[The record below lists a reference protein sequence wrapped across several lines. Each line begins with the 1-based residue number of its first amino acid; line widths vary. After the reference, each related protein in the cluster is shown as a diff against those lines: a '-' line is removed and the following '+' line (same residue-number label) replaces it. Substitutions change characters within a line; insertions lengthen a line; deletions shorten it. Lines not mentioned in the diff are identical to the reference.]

1 MGATPKAKFEDRL
14 KAMPAKPGVYIFR
27 DAKDKVIYVGKAAL
41 LRTRVRSY
49 FGSMHGFEQKTR
61 RLVEQIAD
69 IDFILTG
76 TVQEA
81 LLLEAT
87 LVKRHQPFFNV
98 RLKDDKHYPYLKI
111 DLKEQWPRVEI
122 TRRVLND
129 GARYFGPFASA
140 GSVRRT
146 LDLVKKL
153 FPWRSCTKVITGEDP
168 RPCLEYYI
176 HRCVGPC
183 ASLCTKEE
191 YDTVIRQTIMFLEG
205 RTDEI
210 GRDLRREMQGASEA
224 LEYERAARL
233 RDQVQAIERTTE
245 RQVMEVRDRTDMDVF
260 GLARAEQEAY
270 VQVWFVR
277 RGNVIGRDNFQLDG
291 TVDEPDERV
300 LGSFIEQFYESAPYV
315 PRRVLLPIAVEDSQ
329 VIEQVL
335 SERKGRPV
343 RLMVPSRGEKRELVQ
358 RAVANARE
366 SLEQARA
373 RWLADSGKKR
383 QALEQ
388 LQDALSLP
396 ELPARIECY
405 DISNIQGT
413 SAVGSMVVFVDGH
426 PKRSEYRRFG
436 IKGVA
441 GQNDFAMMQ
450 EVLKRRFWKMRRET
464 EGEGANEGTPG
475 RPADHDTDRERVEAE
490 LSQPNAGA
498 MMTAPTAD
506 GDGGSQHGRHA
517 RATSTSGE
525 RGRELSN
532 GQGTK
537 TEYDES
543 FQTTP
548 NLVIVDGGKGQVSAA
563 HDAMRN
569 LGVGQIPLAGLAKRF
584 EELYVK
590 DVSEPIVLDRTSQA
604 LYLVQRVRDEAHR
617 FAITYHRGVRSKAGV
632 QSALDTIQGIGPK
645 RKKALLRKFGSVKG
659 IREAGVE
666 EIAATPGFTKA
677 LAENVLSGLWSSDR

>member
-1 MGATPKAKFEDRL
+1 MATPKAKFDDRL

-27 DAKDKVIYVGKAAL
+27 DAKDRVIYVGKAAL
-41 LRTRVRSY
+41 LRSRVRSY
-49 FGSMHGFEQKTR
+49 FGSMHGFEAKTR
-61 RLVEQIAD
+61 RLVEQIMD

-191 YDTVIRQTIMFLEG
+191 YDTVIRQTMMFLEG

-210 GRDLRREMQGASEA
+210 GRDLRREMQTASES

-260 GLARAEQEAY
+260 GLAREEQEAY

-277 RGNVIGRDNFQLDG
+277 RGNVIGRDTFQLDG
-291 TVDEPDERV
+291 TVDEPDKRV

-315 PRRVLLPIAVEDSQ
+315 PRRVLLPIAVEDAQ

-335 SERKGRPV
+335 SDRRGRPV
-343 RLMVPSRGEKRELVQ
+343 RLMVPSRGEKVQLVQ
-358 RAVANARE
+358 RAATNARE
-366 SLEQARA
+366 SLQQARA

-388 LQDALSLP
+388 LQDTLSLP
-396 ELPARIECY
+396 DLPCRIECY

-426 PKRSEYRRFG
+426 PKRNEYRRFR

-450 EVLKRRFWKMRRET
+450 EVLKRRFWKVRRET
-464 EGEGANEGTPG
+464 EGEGANEGTPD
-475 RPADHDTDRERVEAE
+475 RPDDHDTDRERVGAE
-490 LSQPNAGA
+490 LSQPNAGVV
-498 MMTAPTAD
+498 MTAP
-506 GDGGSQHGRHA
+506 GDGRNGNRKAKLERRAGSEA
-517 RATSTSGE
+517 LE
-525 RGRELSN
+525 R
-532 GQGTK
+532 
-537 TEYDES
+537 EYDES
-543 FQTTP
+543 FQTMP
-548 NLVIVDGGKGQVSAA
+548 DLVIVDGGKGQVSAA

-584 EELYVK
+584 EELFVK

-617 FAITYHRGVRSKAGV
+617 FAITYHRGVRSKAGI
-632 QSALDTIQGIGPK
+632 QSALDGIQGIGPK
-645 RKKALLRKFGSVKG
+645 RKRALLRKFGSVKG

-677 LAENVLSGLWSSDR
+677 LAQKVLSGL

>member
-1 MGATPKAKFEDRL
+1 MNATPKAKFDDRL
-14 KAMPAKPGVYIFR
+14 RAMPAKPGVYIFR
-27 DAKDKVIYVGKAAL
+27 DLKDKVIYVGKAAA
-41 LRTRVRSY
+41 LRNRVRSY
-49 FGSMHGFEQKTR
+49 FGSMHGFEAKTR
-61 RLVEQIAD
+61 RLVEQIVD

-176 HRCVGPC
+176 HRCIGPC

-191 YDTVIRQTIMFLEG
+191 YDTVIQQTIMFLEG

-210 GRDLRREMQGASEA
+210 GRDLRRDMQTASA
-224 LEYERAARL
+224 SLEYERAARL

-260 GLARAEQEAY
+260 GLAREEQEAY

-277 RGNVIGRDNFQLDG
+277 KGNVIGRDNFQLDG
-291 TVDEPDERV
+291 TVDEPDTRV
-300 LGSFIEQFYESAPYV
+300 LASFIEQFYESAPYV
-315 PRRVLLPIAVEDSQ
+315 PPRVLLPIAVEDSQ
-329 VIEQVL
+329 LIEEVL
-335 SERKGRPV
+335 SERRGRPV
-343 RLMVPSRGEKRELVQ
+343 RLMVPSRGEKVQLVQ

-366 SLEQARA
+366 SLQQARA

-396 ELPARIECY
+396 ELPSRIECY

-413 SAVGSMVVFVDGH
+413 SSVGSMVVFADGH
-426 PKRSEYRRFG
+426 PKRSEYRRFR
-436 IKGVA
+436 IKGVSGA
-441 GQNDFAMMQ
+441 NDFAMMQ
-450 EVLKRRFWKMRRET
+450 EVLKRRFWKVRRGT
-464 EGEGANEGTPG
+464 EGEGANEATPDV
-475 RPADHDTDRERVEAE
+475 PADHDTDRERVGAE

-498 MMTAPTAD
+498 SMTAP
-506 GDGGSQHGRHA
+506 S
-517 RATSTSGE
+517 
-525 RGRELSN
+525 SN
-532 GQGTK
+532 GADR
-537 TEYDES
+537 EYDES
-543 FQTTP
+543 FQTMP
-548 NLVIVDGGKGQVSAA
+548 DLVIVDGGKGQVSAA

-617 FAITYHRGVRSKAGV
+617 FAITYHRGVRSKAGI
-632 QSALDTIQGIGPK
+632 QSALDTIPGIGPK

-666 EIAATPGFTKA
+666 EIAATPGFTKS
-677 LAENVLSGLWSSDR
+677 LAEKVLSGL

>member
-1 MGATPKAKFEDRL
+1 MKATPKAKFEDRL
-14 KAMPAKPGVYIFR
+14 RSMPAKPGVYIFR
-27 DAKDKVIYVGKAAL
+27 DAKDRVIYVGKAAL
-41 LRTRVRSY
+41 LRNRVRSY
-49 FGSMHGFEQKTR
+49 FGSMHGFEAKTR

-153 FPWRSCTKVITGEDP
+153 FPWRSCTKVITGDDP

-176 HRCVGPC
+176 HRCIGPC

-191 YDTVIRQTIMFLEG
+191 YDTVIGQTIMFLEG
-205 RTDEI
+205 RREEI
-210 GRDLRREMQGASEA
+210 ARDLRREMQVASGQ

-245 RQVMEVRDRTDMDVF
+245 QQVMEVRDRTDMDVF
-260 GLARAEQEAY
+260 GLAREEQEAY

-277 RGNVIGRDNFQLDG
+277 TGNVIGRDNFQLDG

-300 LGSFIEQFYESAPYV
+300 LASFIEQFYESAPYV
-315 PRRVLLPIAVEDSQ
+315 PPRVLLPIAVEDAQ
-329 VIEQVL
+329 LIEQVL
-335 SERKGRPV
+335 TERRGRPV
-343 RLMVPSRGEKRELVQ
+343 RLMVPSRGEKKQLVQ
-358 RAVANARE
+358 RAVANALE
-366 SLEQARA
+366 SLRQARA
-373 RWLADSGKKR
+373 RWLADTGKKR
-383 QALEQ
+383 EALEQ

-426 PKRSEYRRFG
+426 PRAKEYRKFR
-436 IKGVA
+436 IKGVK

-450 EVLKRRFWKMRRET
+450 EVLKRRFWKVRRET
-464 EGEGANEGTPG
+464 EGEGANEGTPD
-475 RPADHDTDRERVEAE
+475 RPEHEDTDRERVGAE

-498 MMTAPTAD
+498 RMTVP
-506 GDGGSQHGRHA
+506 GGNGHHENRKTKNEN
-517 RATSTSGE
+517 RD
-525 RGRELSN
+525 GREF
-532 GQGTK
+532 
-537 TEYDES
+537 DES
-543 FQTTP
+543 FGTMP
-548 NLVIVDGGKGQVSAA
+548 DLVIVDGGKGQVSAA

-604 LYLVQRVRDEAHR
+604 LYLVQRIRDEAHR
-617 FAITYHRGVRSKAGV
+617 FAITYHRGVRSKAGI

-666 EIAATPGFTKA
+666 EVAATPGFTKA
-677 LAENVLSGLWSSDR
+677 LAEKVLSGL

>member
-1 MGATPKAKFEDRL
+1 
-14 KAMPAKPGVYIFR
+14 MPAKPGVYIFR
-27 DAKDKVIYVGKAAL
+27 DAKEKVIYVGKAAA
-41 LRTRVRSY
+41 LRNRVRSY
-49 FGSMHGFEQKTR
+49 FGSMHGFEPKTR
-61 RLVEQIAD
+61 RLVEQIAN

-111 DLKEQWPRVEI
+111 DLKEAWPRVEI
-122 TRRVLND
+122 TRRVVND

-153 FPWRSCTKVITGEDP
+153 FPWRSCTKVITGDDP

-176 HRCVGPC
+176 HRCIGPC

-191 YDTVIRQTIMFLEG
+191 YDTVIQQTIMFLEG

-210 GRDLRREMQGASEA
+210 GRDLRREMQEASQA

-233 RDQVQAIERTTE
+233 RDQVQAIGRTME

-260 GLARAEQEAY
+260 GLAREEQEAY

-277 RGNVIGRDNFQLDG
+277 KGNVIGRDNFQLDG
-291 TVDEPDERV
+291 TMDEPDERV
-300 LGSFIEQFYESAPYV
+300 LASFIEQFYESAPYI
-315 PRRVLLPIAVEDSQ
+315 PPRVLLPITVEDTQ
-329 VIEQVL
+329 LIEQAL
-335 SERKGRPV
+335 SERRGRPV
-343 RLMVPSRGEKRELVQ
+343 RLMVPERGEKTQLIQ

-366 SLEQARA
+366 SLQQARA
-373 RWLADSGKKR
+373 RWLADSGKKQ

-388 LQDALSLP
+388 LQDTLSLP
-396 ELPARIECY
+396 SLPCRIECY

-413 SAVGSMVVFVDGH
+413 SAVGSMVVFADGH
-426 PKRSEYRRFG
+426 PKRSEYRRFR
-436 IKGVA
+436 IKGVSGA
-441 GQNDFAMMQ
+441 NDFAMMQ

-464 EGEGANEGTPG
+464 EGEGANERDGDP
-475 RPADHDTDRERVEAE
+475 PAHADTDRASVERE
-490 LSQPNAGA
+490 LSEPNAGA
-498 MMTAPTAD
+498 PMTAPESDGAD
-506 GDGGSQHGRHA
+506 P
-517 RATSTSGE
+517 
-525 RGRELSN
+525 
-532 GQGTK
+532 
-537 TEYDES
+537 EYDES
-543 FQTTP
+543 FQAMP
-548 NLVIVDGGKGQVSAA
+548 DLVIVDGGKGQVSAA

-569 LGVGQIPLAGLAKRF
+569 LGVGHIPLAGLAKRF

-590 DVSEPIVLDRTSQA
+590 DVSEPIILDRTSQA

-617 FAITYHRGVRSKAGV
+617 FAITYHRGVRSKAGI
-632 QSALDTIQGIGPK
+632 QSALDAIPGVGPK
-645 RKKALLRKFGSVKG
+645 RKRALLRKFGSVKG
-659 IREAGVE
+659 IRDAGVE
-666 EIAATPGFTKA
+666 EIAATPGFTKT
-677 LAENVLSGLWSSDR
+677 LAEKVLSGL

>member
-1 MGATPKAKFEDRL
+1 MRAPPSTRFEDRL
-14 KAMPAKPGVYIFR
+14 RSLPARPGVYIFR
-27 DAKDKVIYVGKAAL
+27 NEKGTVIYVGKAAS
-41 LRTRVRSY
+41 LRNRVRSY
-49 FGSMHGFEQKTR
+49 FGSMHGFERKTR
-61 RLVEQIAD
+61 SLVEQIAD
-69 IDFILTG
+69 IDFILTK

-87 LVKRHQPFFNV
+87 MIKRHQPFFNV

-111 DLKEQWPRVEI
+111 DVKEEWPRVEI
-122 TRRVLND
+122 TRRVQND
-129 GARYFGPFASA
+129 GSRYFGPFASA
-140 GSVRRT
+140 GSVRRS

-153 FPWRSCTKVITGEDP
+153 FPWLSCTKVITGEDP

-176 HRCVGPC
+176 HRCIGPC

-191 YDTVIRQTIMFLEG
+191 YDTVINQTIMFLEG

-210 GRDLRREMQGASEA
+210 ARDLRREMQGASEA

-335 SERKGRPV
+335 SERRGRPV
-343 RLMVPSRGEKRELVQ
+343 RLKVPSRGEKRELVQ

-388 LQDALSLP
+388 LQDALGLSALP
-396 ELPARIECY
+396 GRLDGYHIPHT
-405 DISNIQGT
+405 Q
-413 SAVGSMVVFVDGH
+413 GH
-426 PKRSEYRRFG
+426 P
-436 IKGVA
+436 
-441 GQNDFAMMQ
+441 
-450 EVLKRRFWKMRRET
+450 
-464 EGEGANEGTPG
+464 
-475 RPADHDTDRERVEAE
+475 
-490 LSQPNAGA
+490 
-498 MMTAPTAD
+498 
-506 GDGGSQHGRHA
+506 
-517 RATSTSGE
+517 
-525 RGRELSN
+525 
-532 GQGTK
+532 
-537 TEYDES
+537 
-543 FQTTP
+543 
-548 NLVIVDGGKGQVSAA
+548 
-563 HDAMRN
+563 
-569 LGVGQIPLAGLAKRF
+569 
-584 EELYVK
+584 
-590 DVSEPIVLDRTSQA
+590 
-604 LYLVQRVRDEAHR
+604 
-617 FAITYHRGVRSKAGV
+617 
-632 QSALDTIQGIGPK
+632 
-645 RKKALLRKFGSVKG
+645 
-659 IREAGVE
+659 
-666 EIAATPGFTKA
+666 
-677 LAENVLSGLWSSDR
+677 

>member
-335 SERKGRPV
+335 SERRGRPV

-464 EGEGANEGTPG
+464 EGEGANEGTPD

-548 NLVIVDGGKGQVSAA
+548 DLVIVDGGKGQVSAA

-677 LAENVLSGLWSSDR
+677 LAEKVLSGL

>member
-1 MGATPKAKFEDRL
+1 MAATPKAKFEERL

-27 DAKDKVIYVGKAAL
+27 DAKDRVIYVGKAAL
-41 LRTRVRSY
+41 LRNRVRSY

-69 IDFILTG
+69 IDFILTA

-210 GRDLRREMQGASEA
+210 GRDLRREMQAASET

-260 GLARAEQEAY
+260 GLARQEQEAY

-315 PRRVLLPIAVEDSQ
+315 PRRVLLPITVEDAP

-335 SERKGRPV
+335 SERRGRPV
-343 RLMVPSRGEKRELVQ
+343 RLMVPLRGEKVQLVQ
-358 RAVANARE
+358 RAATNARE
-366 SLEQARA
+366 SLQQARA

-396 ELPARIECY
+396 ELPCRIECY

-426 PKRSEYRRFG
+426 PKPNEYRRFR

-450 EVLKRRFWKMRRET
+450 EVLKRRFWKVRRET
-464 EGEGANEGTPG
+464 EGEGANEGTPD
-475 RPADHDTDRERVEAE
+475 RQADHDTDREAVQAALRG
-490 LSQPNAGA
+490 PNAGA
-498 MMTAPTAD
+498 LMTAPTGNGRNENRKPKTEREA
-506 GDGGSQHGRHA
+506 GSGAVDH
-517 RATSTSGE
+517 
-525 RGRELSN
+525 
-532 GQGTK
+532 
-537 TEYDES
+537 EYDES
-543 FQTTP
+543 FQTMP
-548 NLVIVDGGKGQVSAA
+548 DLVIVDGGKGQVSAA

-617 FAITYHRGVRSKAGV
+617 FAITYHRGVRSKAGI
-632 QSALDTIQGIGPK
+632 QSALDGIQGIGPK
-645 RKKALLRKFGSVKG
+645 RKRALLRKFGSVKG
-659 IREAGVE
+659 IREAGVD

-677 LAENVLSGLWSSDR
+677 LAEKVLSGL

>member
-1 MGATPKAKFEDRL
+1 MAATPKAKFEERL

-27 DAKDKVIYVGKAAL
+27 DAKDRVIYVGKAAL
-41 LRTRVRSY
+41 LRNRVRSY

-69 IDFILTG
+69 IDFILTA

-140 GSVRRT
+140 GSVRQT

-210 GRDLRREMQGASEA
+210 GRDLRREMQTASET

-260 GLARAEQEAY
+260 GLARQEQEAY

-315 PRRVLLPIAVEDSQ
+315 PRRVLLPITVEDAP

-335 SERKGRPV
+335 SERRGRPV
-343 RLMVPSRGEKRELVQ
+343 RLMVPLRGEKVQLVQ
-358 RAVANARE
+358 RAATNARE
-366 SLEQARA
+366 SLQQARA

-396 ELPARIECY
+396 ELPCRIECY

-426 PKRSEYRRFG
+426 PKPNEYRRFR

-450 EVLKRRFWKMRRET
+450 EVLKRRFWKVRRGT
-464 EGEGANEGTPG
+464 EGEGANETAPD
-475 RPADHDTDRERVEAE
+475 RPADHDTDREAVQAALRG
-490 LSQPNAGA
+490 PNAGA
-498 MMTAPTAD
+498 LMTAPTAN
-506 GDGGSQHGRHA
+506 GRNENRKSKTEREGGSGAVDH
-517 RATSTSGE
+517 
-525 RGRELSN
+525 
-532 GQGTK
+532 
-537 TEYDES
+537 EYDES
-543 FQTTP
+543 FQTMP
-548 NLVIVDGGKGQVSAA
+548 DLVIVDGGKGQVSAA

-617 FAITYHRGVRSKAGV
+617 FAITYHRGVRSKAGI
-632 QSALDTIQGIGPK
+632 QSALDGIQGIGPK
-645 RKKALLRKFGSVKG
+645 RKRALLRKFGSVKG
-659 IREAGVE
+659 IREAGVD

-677 LAENVLSGLWSSDR
+677 LAEKVLSGL

>member
-1 MGATPKAKFEDRL
+1 MSTTPKAKFENRL
-14 KAMPAKPGVYIFR
+14 KAMPSKPGVYIFR

-41 LRTRVRSY
+41 LRNRVRSY
-49 FGSMHGFEQKTR
+49 FGSMHGFEAKTR

-176 HRCVGPC
+176 HRCIGPC

-191 YDTVIRQTIMFLEG
+191 YATVIQQTIMFLEG

-210 GRDLRREMQGASEA
+210 GRDLRREMQAASES

-260 GLARAEQEAY
+260 GLAREEQEAY

-277 RGNVIGRDNFQLDG
+277 KGNVIGRDNFQLDG

-300 LGSFIEQFYESAPYV
+300 LTSFIEQFYESAPYV
-315 PRRVLLPIAVEDSQ
+315 PPRVLLPIGVEDAGL
-329 VIEQVL
+329 IEEVL
-335 SERKGRPV
+335 TERRGRPV
-343 RLMVPSRGEKRELVQ
+343 RLMVPSRGEKVQLVQ

-366 SLEQARA
+366 SLQQARA
-373 RWLADSGKKR
+373 RWLADSGKKK
-383 QALEQ
+383 QAVEQ

-426 PKRSEYRRFG
+426 PRAKEYRRFR
-436 IKGVA
+436 IKGVSGA
-441 GQNDFAMMQ
+441 NDFAMMQ
-450 EVLKRRFWKMRRET
+450 EVLKRRFWKVRRET
-464 EGEGANEGTPG
+464 EGEGANEGTPDA
-475 RPADHDTDRERVEAE
+475 PADHDTDRERVGAE

-498 MMTAPTAD
+498 PMTAP
-506 GDGGSQHGRHA
+506 S
-517 RATSTSGE
+517 
-525 RGRELSN
+525 SN
-532 GQGTK
+532 GDR
-537 TEYDES
+537 EFDES
-543 FQTTP
+543 FQTMP
-548 NLVIVDGGKGQVSAA
+548 DLVIVDGGKGQVSAA

-604 LYLVQRVRDEAHR
+604 LYLVQRIRDEAHR
-617 FAITYHRGVRSKAGV
+617 FAITYHRGVRSKAGI
-632 QSALDTIQGIGPK
+632 QSALDTIPGIGPK
-645 RKKALLRKFGSVKG
+645 RKRALLRKFGSVKG
-659 IREAGVE
+659 IREAGVD
-666 EIAATPGFTKA
+666 EIAATPGFTKS
-677 LAENVLSGLWSSDR
+677 LAEKVLGGL

>member
-1 MGATPKAKFEDRL
+1 MAATPKAKFEDRL

-27 DAKDKVIYVGKAAL
+27 DAKDRVIYVGKAAL
-41 LRTRVRSY
+41 LRSRVRSY

-210 GRDLRREMQGASEA
+210 GRDLRREMQAASET

-260 GLARAEQEAY
+260 GLAREEQEAY

-315 PRRVLLPIAVEDSQ
+315 PRRVLLPIAVEDAQ

-335 SERKGRPV
+335 SDRRGRPV
-343 RLMVPSRGEKRELVQ
+343 RLMVPSRGEKVQLVQ
-358 RAVANARE
+358 RAATNARE
-366 SLEQARA
+366 SLQQARA

-396 ELPARIECY
+396 DLPCRIECY

-426 PKRSEYRRFG
+426 PKRNEYRRFR

-450 EVLKRRFWKMRRET
+450 EVLKRRFWKVRRET

-475 RPADHDTDRERVEAE
+475 GPADHDTDRERVGAE
-490 LSQPNAGA
+490 LSQPNAGVV
-498 MMTAPTAD
+498 MTVPGGNGRTKH
-506 GDGGSQHGRHA
+506 GDPA
-517 RATSTSGE
+517 RSFDTSG
-525 RGRELSN
+525 RAGSN
-532 GQGTK
+532 ADSTANGDR
-537 TEYDES
+537 EYDES
-543 FQTTP
+543 FQTMP
-548 NLVIVDGGKGQVSAA
+548 DLVIVDGGKGQVSAA

-617 FAITYHRGVRSKAGV
+617 FAITYHRGVRSKAGI
-632 QSALDTIQGIGPK
+632 QSALDGIQGIGPK
-645 RKKALLRKFGSVKG
+645 RKRALLRKFGSVKG

-677 LAENVLSGLWSSDR
+677 LAEKVLSGL

>member
-1 MGATPKAKFEDRL
+1 MTAIPEKKFSQQL

-27 DAKDKVIYVGKAAL
+27 DAKDKVVYVGKAAL
-41 LRTRVRSY
+41 LRNRVRSY
-49 FGSMHGFEQKTR
+49 FGSMHGFEAKTR
-61 RLVEQIAD
+61 RLVEQIAS

-153 FPWRSCTKVITGEDP
+153 FPWRSCTKLITGEDP

-176 HRCVGPC
+176 HRCIGPC
-183 ASLCTKEE
+183 ASLCSKEE
-191 YDTVIRQTIMFLEG
+191 YDTVIGQTIMFLEG
-205 RTDEI
+205 RREEI
-210 GRDLRREMQGASEA
+210 ARDLRREMQVASGQ

-245 RQVMEVRDRTDMDVF
+245 QQVMEVRDRTDMDVF
-260 GLARAEQEAY
+260 GLAREEQEAY

-277 RGNVIGRDNFQLDG
+277 KGNVIGRDNFQLDG

-300 LGSFIEQFYESAPYV
+300 LASFIEQFYESAPYV
-315 PRRVLLPIAVEDSQ
+315 PPRVLLPIAVEDSQ
-329 VIEQVL
+329 LIEQVL
-335 SERKGRPV
+335 SERRGRPV
-343 RLMVPSRGEKRELVQ
+343 RLVVPSRGEKVRLVQ
-358 RAVANARE
+358 RAVANALE
-366 SLEQARA
+366 SLRQARA
-373 RWLADSGKKR
+373 RWLADTGKKR

-413 SAVGSMVVFVDGH
+413 SAVGSMVVFVDGV
-426 PKRSEYRRFG
+426 PRSKEYRKFR
-436 IKGVA
+436 IKHVA

-464 EGEGANEGTPG
+464 EGEGANEGEPD
-475 RPADHDTDRERVEAE
+475 RPEHDDTDRERVGAE
-490 LSQPNAGA
+490 LSQPNAGV
-498 MMTAPTAD
+498 MMTQPDGNERSGRGHPARPTSASRRAEQTSFD
-506 GDGGSQHGRHA
+506 GQ
-517 RATSTSGE
+517 TS
-525 RGRELSN
+525 RR
-532 GQGTK
+532 
-537 TEYDES
+537 EYDES
-543 FQTTP
+543 FGTMP
-548 NLVIVDGGKGQVSAA
+548 DLVIVDGGKGQVSAA

-604 LYLVQRVRDEAHR
+604 LYLVQRIRDEAHR
-617 FAITYHRGVRSKAGV
+617 FAITYHRGVRSKAGI

-659 IREAGVE
+659 VREAGLE
-666 EIAATPGFTKA
+666 EVAATPGFTRA
-677 LAENVLSGLWSSDR
+677 LAEKVLSGL

>member
-41 LRTRVRSY
+41 LRNRVRSY
-49 FGSMHGFEQKTR
+49 FGSMHGFEEKTR
-61 RLVEQIAD
+61 RLVGQIAD

-315 PRRVLLPIAVEDSQ
+315 PRRVLLPIAVEAGEPRPPAPLRR
-329 VIEQVL
+329 IGVL
-335 SERKGRPV
+335 P
-343 RLMVPSRGEKRELVQ
+343 
-358 RAVANARE
+358 
-366 SLEQARA
+366 
-373 RWLADSGKKR
+373 
-383 QALEQ
+383 LEQ

-464 EGEGANEGTPG
+464 EGEGANEGTPD

-548 NLVIVDGGKGQVSAA
+548 DLVIVDGGKGQVSAA

-617 FAITYHRGVRSKAGV
+617 FAITYHRGVRSKAGI
-632 QSALDTIQGIGPK
+632 QSALDAIQGIGPK

-677 LAENVLSGLWSSDR
+677 LAEKVLSGL

>member
-1 MGATPKAKFEDRL
+1 MTPTPKARFDDRL
-14 KAMPAKPGVYIFR
+14 RAMPAKPGVYIFR
-27 DAKDKVIYVGKAAL
+27 DTRDKVIYVGKAAL
-41 LRTRVRSY
+41 LRNRVRSY
-49 FGSMHGFEQKTR
+49 FGSMHGFEAKTR

-176 HRCVGPC
+176 HRCIGPC

-191 YDTVIRQTIMFLEG
+191 YDTVIGQTIMFLEG
-205 RTDEI
+205 RRDEI
-210 GRDLRREMQGASEA
+210 ARDLRREMQVASGQ

-245 RQVMEVRDRTDMDVF
+245 QQVMEVRDRRDMDVF
-260 GLARAEQEAY
+260 GLAREEQEAY

-277 RGNVIGRDNFQLDG
+277 KGNVIGRDNFQLDG

-315 PRRVLLPIAVEDSQ
+315 PPRVLLPIAAEDSEL
-329 VIEQVL
+329 IEEVL
-335 SERKGRPV
+335 SERRGRPV
-343 RLMVPSRGEKRELVQ
+343 RLMVPERGEKKQLVQ
-358 RAVANARE
+358 RAATNARE
-366 SLEQARA
+366 SLQQARA
-373 RWLADSGKKR
+373 RWLADTGKKR

-426 PKRSEYRRFG
+426 PRAKEYRKFR
-436 IKGVA
+436 IKHVA

-450 EVLKRRFWKMRRET
+450 EVLKRRFWKVRRET
-464 EGEGANEGTPG
+464 EGEGANEGSPDT
-475 RPADHDTDRERVEAE
+475 PADHDTDRERVGAE
-490 LSQPNAGA
+490 LAQPNAGVR
-498 MMTAPTAD
+498 MTAPDGNGRGENRKSKIENRAD
-506 GDGGSQHGRHA
+506 VGATGPSPLQGKGDQ
-517 RATSTSGE
+517 TP
-525 RGRELSN
+525 
-532 GQGTK
+532 
-537 TEYDES
+537 EYDES
-543 FQTTP
+543 FGTMP
-548 NLVIVDGGKGQVSAA
+548 DLVIVDGGKGQVSAA

-604 LYLVQRVRDEAHR
+604 LYLVQRIRDEAHR
-617 FAITYHRGVRSKAGV
+617 FAITYHRGVRSKAGI

-666 EIAATPGFTKA
+666 EVAATPGFTKA
-677 LAENVLSGLWSSDR
+677 LAEKVISGL

>member
-1 MGATPKAKFEDRL
+1 MATPKAKFEDRL

-27 DAKDKVIYVGKAAL
+27 DAKDRVIYVGKAAL
-41 LRTRVRSY
+41 LRNRVRSY
-49 FGSMHGFEQKTR
+49 FGSMHGFEEKTR
-61 RLVEQIAD
+61 RLVGQIAD

-153 FPWRSCTKVITGEDP
+153 FPWRSCTKVITGDDP

-176 HRCVGPC
+176 HRCIGPC

-210 GRDLRREMQGASEA
+210 GRDLRREMQAASES

-233 RDQVQAIERTTE
+233 RDQVRAIERTTE

-260 GLARAEQEAY
+260 GLAREEQEAY

-277 RGNVIGRDNFQLDG
+277 RGNVIGRDNFELDG
-291 TVDEPDERV
+291 TAEEPDERV

-315 PRRVLLPIAVEDSQ
+315 PRRVLLPLAVEDSQ
-329 VIEQVL
+329 VIEEVL
-335 SERKGRPV
+335 SERRGKPV
-343 RLMVPSRGEKRELVQ
+343 RLMVPSRGEKTQLVQ

-366 SLEQARA
+366 SLQQARA

-396 ELPARIECY
+396 ELPSRIECY

-413 SAVGSMVVFVDGH
+413 SAVGSMVVFVEGH
-426 PKRSEYRRFG
+426 PKQNEYRRFR

-450 EVLKRRFWKMRRET
+450 EVLKRRFWKVRRQT
-464 EGEGANEGTPG
+464 EGEGANESAPDL
-475 RPADHDTDRERVEAE
+475 PEDHDTDREAVHAA
-490 LSQPNAGA
+490 LSGPNAGA
-498 MMTAPTAD
+498 LMTAPT
-506 GDGGSQHGRHA
+506 GNGRNENRKQKIERHA
-517 RATSTSGE
+517 GSEAGDR
-525 RGRELSN
+525 
-532 GQGTK
+532 
-537 TEYDES
+537 EYDES
-543 FQTTP
+543 FGAMP
-548 NLVIVDGGKGQVSAA
+548 DLVIVDGGKGQVSAA

-617 FAITYHRGVRSKAGV
+617 FAITYHRGVRSKAGIL
-632 QSALDTIQGIGPK
+632 SALDAIQGIGPK
-645 RKKALLRKFGSVKG
+645 RKRALLRKFGSVKG

-666 EIAATPGFTKA
+666 EIAATPGFTRA
-677 LAENVLSGLWSSDR
+677 LAEKVLSGL